1 MTRIHGSPLSA
12 IVTRISD
19 YQLHCS
25 VHLQYHYSHM
35 GHRRDFLL
43 QHRRALSR
51 FRLDEAL
58 WRTRQCL
65 ALSAFNSVRCSSH
78 KFQVRMK
85 RGLLPSLEAVFTG
98 VSASEPVCSAC
109 IFVVTGKILLE
120 SYTLNASLTHG
131 NKVIIPLA
139 FGVLVAV
146 L

>member
-1 MTRIHGSPLSA
+1 MTRIRGSPLSA

-25 VHLQYHYSHM
+25 IHLQYHYSHM
-35 GHRRDFLL
+35 GHRRGFVL

-51 FRLDEAL
+51 VRLDEAL

-65 ALSAFNSVRCSSH
+65 ALPAFNCVRCSSH
-78 KFQVRMK
+78 RFQVRMK
-85 RGLLPSLEAVFTG
+85 RGSLPSLEAVFTG

-120 SYTLNASLTHG
+120 SHTLNASLTHG

-146 L
+146 P